1 MGVVS
6 ERWLLKKFKYAVLV
20 VFVIAAIVTPT
31 PDVATQLVFAVPMLL
46 LYLLGIG
53 VSWVFRKRPAPVQES
68 GA

>member
-20 VFVIAAIVTPT
+20 VFIIAAVITPT
-31 PDVATQLVFAVPMLL
+31 PDVTTQTVFAVPMLV
-46 LYLLGIG
+46 LYLLGILI
-53 VSWVFRKRPAPVQES
+53 SWLFRKREKPSADA